1 MNIQTLPLFASY
13 IILLDLDYNPKE
25 LSNKEIAFA
34 SRNTTHPLGKGD
46 SLISKDIRILE
57 KFPKT
62 KKVLLNSFK
71 EVAENFDYDNDFQI
85 STSWMTASNKGQ
97 GCGKHYHAHSF
108 YSGIYYFGTYN
119 DNCGKIVFETPI
131 GQFSS
136 FEVVPKNDTIKN
148 GSSWSMTPRHNLL
161 IFFPSYLN
169 HWIECHDDDT
179 TRYSLAFNIVPTGE
193 YGYDD
198 SSYNTSWFK

>member
-1 MNIQTLPLFASY
+1 MKIQTLPLFASY
-13 IILLDLDYNPKE
+13 ITLLDLNYNPKE
-25 LSNKEIAFA
+25 LTNKKISFT
-34 SRNTTHPLGKGD
+34 SREGN
-46 SLISKDIRILE
+46 SLISEDLRILE

-85 STSWMTASNKGQ
+85 STSWMTSANKGQ
-97 GCGKHYHAHSF
+97 SCGKHYHKNSF

-119 DNCGKIVFETPI
+119 DNCGKIVFQTPI
-131 GQFSS
+131 GQFSD
-136 FEVVPKNDTIKN
+136 FEVIPKNDTIKN
-148 GSSWSMTPRHNLL
+148 CSSWSMTPRHNLL

-169 HWIECHDDDT
+169 HWIEYHDDDT

-193 YGYDD
+193 YGYHD